1 MDFTERDQLAE
12 YRAAAKLW
20 ADANLEVDW
29 VEQEHRTGTHHNRVL
44 HHRLAAD
51 GLLAAGWPKEYG
63 GSDVD
68 PALAE
73 AIFQEIAGFGLRMDG
88 WITTWMVARTILQ
101 VGSEELKQEVV
112 PAALRGEVIIV
123 LGYTEPSCGSDVA
136 AAKTRAERAG
146 DGGWI
151 INGSKMFTSTAHEAS
166 HVFLLTR
173 TSPDKPKHRG
183 LTLFLLPM
191 DADGVQCQPIHTL
204 GGQRTNATYYGD
216 VRVPDSARV
225 GEVDGGWGVMR
236 VALVYE
242 RQGSTARSGPTL
254 AEQFAAWAQ
263 QPGPDSGALYD
274 APATREALARI
285 AIDDE
290 VGRLLSLRV
299 GWITEQGGLPGVE
312 GAMAKLFSTEAAQR
326 HHAALLDLLGA
337 DGVLTGPGAP
347 LAGLVEHEFR
357 NSVVST
363 IYGGASEIL
372 REIVAER
379 RLELPRSRPAD

>member
-146 DGGWI
+146 GGGWI

-183 LTLFLLPM
+183 LTLFLVPM

-254 AEQFAAWAQ
+254 AERFAARAQ